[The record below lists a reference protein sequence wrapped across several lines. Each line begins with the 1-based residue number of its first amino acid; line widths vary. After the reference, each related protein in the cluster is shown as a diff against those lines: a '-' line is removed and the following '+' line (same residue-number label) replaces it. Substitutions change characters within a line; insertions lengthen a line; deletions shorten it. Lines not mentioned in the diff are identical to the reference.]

1 MANLKTI
8 FKSLLFIMLAAFLA
22 AAIYVFMVKF
32 HIITP
37 PTFMPAIPYVQDA
50 ADSEKNMSELQKV
63 KRENDNL
70 KRKLVKQESE
80 IELLKNDIKT
90 IEDKHLAAQKA
101 DEEYKNRISE
111 LNEQLHD
118 SRQSKSD
125 QESAYKDMAKYFASM
140 KTKDGAELLARLD
153 ENDAIGILEHIDTDT
168 AAEIL
173 QKMPREKAV
182 SLTRKMLVTTP

>member
-8 FKSLLFIMLAAFLA
+8 FKSLLFIVLAAFLA
-22 AAIYVFMVKF
+22 AACYVLLVKF
-32 HIITP
+32 HVITP
-37 PTFMPAIPYVQDA
+37 PAFMPAVPYIQESTG
-50 ADSEKNMSELQKV
+50 SEKNMTELQKV
-63 KRENDNL
+63 KRENDKL
-70 KRKLVKQESE
+70 KRKLVAQESE

-90 IEDKHLAAQKA
+90 IETKHLAAQKA
-101 DEEYKNRISE
+101 DEEYKNEISE

-118 SRQSKSD
+118 SRQSKTD
-125 QESAYKDMAKYFASM
+125 QEGAYKDIAKYFASM

-173 QKMPREKAV
+173 QKMPKEKALA
-182 SLTRKMLVTTP
+182 LTRKMLVTTP